1 MDSTVETAGS
11 VGAAPLRVHLVR
23 PLITAGVVVV
33 VVGVVMAAAG
43 VLAPPGTLGVAAPFL
58 GAGLAVVVLRLAG
71 PALER
76 VATRLDPRPA
86 SPYAALAA
94 AGARTGAESLE
105 AALAGLAQVLADG
118 TRARRASIWL
128 VLDTGLVPAEA
139 HLEPGSRV
147 ESVPDLA
154 ALLARPEVDHA
165 VPVRSGDE
173 LRAVLVLE
181 KPGQAITPADRRLVR
196 DVAAGAGL
204 LVRGARLNARLV
216 ARVRRADDL
225 GRELTESRRRL
236 TRARDAERRRL
247 VTELAHVTTDRLEAL
262 RAALDEAGAALDADD
277 PAPAGPALA
286 RALEGLEE
294 LIDRFR
300 VLVRG
305 VYPTVLTA
313 QGPIGALEEMAAD
326 LPRPTTIAGKLPRRL
341 AWEVESGLYYVAAA
355 ALTHLAGAPL
365 GSSGEGPVEAVLTH
379 ADGRLAVQV
388 GAADDGVESGVDAL
402 RAAVSED
409 ADRLAALGGVLDVGR
424 DHGRLRL
431 VASVPDDL
439 EPVVEPAGAASGES
453 L

>member
-1 MDSTVETAGS
+1 MTTETTAATTA
-11 VGAAPLRVHLVR
+11 VGAAPLRAHLVR
-23 PLITAGVVVV
+23 PLITAGVVVL
-33 VVGVVMAAAG
+33 VVGLVMIAATVA
-43 VLAPPGTLGVAAPFL
+43 APPATAAVWAPVLGVA
-58 GAGLAVVVLRLAG
+58 LAVVVLRLAG
-71 PALER
+71 PGLER
-76 VATRLDPRPA
+76 VATRLDPRPT

-128 VLDTGLVPAEA
+128 ALDHGLVPAEA
-139 HLEPGSRV
+139 DPARPEVL
-147 ESVPDLA
+147 VPDLA

-165 VPVRSGDE
+165 VPVRTGDD

-181 KPGQAITPADRRLVR
+181 KPGQAVTPADRRLVR

-204 LVRGARLNARLV
+204 LVRGARLNARLT

-262 RAALDEAGAALDADD
+262 RAALDEAGAALDAED
-277 PAPAGPALA
+277 PARAGPALT
-286 RALEGLEE
+286 RALEGLED

-300 VLVRG
+300 VIVRG

-313 QGPIGALEEMAAD
+313 QGPVGALEEMAAD
-326 LPRPTTIAGKLPRRL
+326 LPRTTTIVGKLPRRL

-355 ALTHLAGAPL
+355 ALGHLAGRT
-365 GSSGEGPVEAVLTH
+365 GEGPVEAVLTH
-379 ADGRLAVQV
+379 EDGQLAVQV
-388 GAADDGVESGVDAL
+388 GAVVEGGTETVDEL

-409 ADRLAALGGVLDVGR
+409 ADRLAALGGRLHVER
-424 DHGRLRL
+424 DHGRLRM
-431 VASVPDDL
+431 VASVPDEL
-439 EPVVEPAGAASGES
+439 EPVVESGPEARG
-453 L
+453 

>member
-1 MDSTVETAGS
+1 MTTDSSAGS
-11 VGAAPLRVHLVR
+11 TTTVGAAPLRAHLVR

-33 VVGVVMAAAG
+33 VLGL
-43 VLAPPGTLGVAAPFL
+43 VLAVSSALTPPDTAGIWAPFL
-58 GAGLAVVVLRLAG
+58 GAALAVVVLRVAG

-76 VATRLDPRPA
+76 VATRLDPRPT

-128 VLDTGLVPAEA
+128 ALDHGLVPAEA
-139 HLEPGSRV
+139 DPARPEVL
-147 ESVPDLA
+147 VPDLA

-165 VPVRSGDE
+165 VPVRTGDD

-181 KPGQAITPADRRLVR
+181 KPGQAVTPADRRLVR

-204 LVRGARLNARLV
+204 LVRGARLNARLT

-286 RALEGLEE
+286 RALEGLED

-300 VLVRG
+300 VIVRG

-313 QGPIGALEEMAAD
+313 QGPVGALEEMAAD
-326 LPRPTTIAGKLPRRL
+326 LPRPTTIVGKLPRRL

-355 ALTHLAGAPL
+355 ALTHLAGCD
-365 GSSGEGPVEAVLTH
+365 GEGPVEAVLTH
-379 ADGRLAVQV
+379 EGGQLAVQV
-388 GAADDGVESGVDAL
+388 GAVVDGGTETVDAL

-409 ADRLAALGGVLDVGR
+409 ADRLAALGGRLHVER
-424 DHGRLRL
+424 DHGRLRM

-439 EPVVEPAGAASGES
+439 EPVVESAPEARR
-453 L
+453 

>member
-1 MDSTVETAGS
+1 MDGTAGT
-11 VGAAPLRVHLVR
+11 VGAAPGRARLAR

-33 VVGVVMAAAG
+33 ALGTVVTAAAL
-43 VLAPPGTLGVAAPFL
+43 VLPPGAATVWAPFL
-58 GAGLAVVVLRLAG
+58 GAAVAAAVLGLGG

-76 VATRLDPRPA
+76 FAGRLDPRPV

-94 AGARTGAESLE
+94 AGARTGEESLE

-118 TRARRASIWL
+118 TRARRAAIWL
-128 VLDTGLVPAEA
+128 AVDDGLVP
-139 HLEPGSRV
+139 V
-147 ESVPDLA
+147 EEDGARHTRPVPDLA

-165 VPVRSGDE
+165 VPVRTGDT

-181 KPGQAITPADRRLVR
+181 KPGQAITPADRRLAR

-204 LVRGARLNARLV
+204 LVRGAHLNARLA
-216 ARVRRADDL
+216 ARVARADDL

-247 VTELAHVTTDRLEAL
+247 VTELAHLTTDRLEAL
-262 RAALDEAGAALDADD
+262 RAALDEARVALDAED
-277 PAPAGPALA
+277 AEAAGPPLS
-286 RALEGLEE
+286 RALEGLED

-300 VLVRG
+300 VIVRG

-313 QGPIGALEEMAAD
+313 QGPVGALEEMAAD
-326 LPRPTTIAGKLPRRL
+326 LPRATSVVGRLPRRL

-355 ALTHLAGAPL
+355 ALGHLASRAGD
-365 GSSGEGPVEAVLTH
+365 GPVEAVLTH
-379 ADGRLAVQV
+379 EDGQLAVQV
-388 GAADDGVESGVDAL
+388 GAVDAGGEEGVEEL

-409 ADRLAALGGVLDVGR
+409 ADRLAALGGRLHVER

-431 VASVPDDL
+431 VAAVPDAL
-439 EPVVEPAGAASGES
+439 EPVVEPEAVGSRA
-453 L
+453 